1 MLDPGIFLNK
11 LRALGVEFFT
21 GVPDSL
27 LKNLCAELGALPGH
41 VRVTAANEGG
51 AVALAAGHYLGTGAP
66 ALVYMQNSGQ
76 GNAFNP
82 LVSLAA
88 PEVYGIP
95 MLLLVGWR
103 GQPGGKD
110 EPQHVKQGII
120 TRRIFEGM
128 DIPCEILSE
137 DWSEAE
143 GQLARIV
150 GDIRA
155 REAPAALLV
164 RGGTFQR
171 GSASAGEESDCQ
183 DRPFPLS
190 REKAI
195 ERVLACAPEGAVF
208 VSTTGH
214 ISRELY
220 ECRERSGVAH
230 ERDFLTV
237 GSMGHASQ
245 IAMGLALS
253 RPDRPV
259 LCLDGDGAV
268 LMHMGALAIIGQS
281 SCRNLYHVVLNNGA
295 HDSVGGQR
303 TVALQIDL
311 VRIAE
316 ACGYR
321 HVATARVLGEIE
333 EALESFSRNEGPS
346 SNGGP
351 SFLEIRVS
359 RGHRDDLGRPRSSP
373 ERNKRALRGT
383 IGERAPEERGPG
395 KRASRE
401 RDAKGLLGN

>member
-27 LKNLCAELGALPGH
+27 LRNFCAELGALPGH

-171 GSASAGEESDCQ
+171 GSASADGDSDCQ
-183 DRPFPLS
+183 AQCLPLS
-190 REKAI
+190 REAAI

-220 ECRERSGVAH
+220 ECREKDGMSH
-230 ERDFLTV
+230 DRDFLTV

-333 EALESFSRNEGPS
+333 EALESFSRN
-346 SNGGP
+346 GGP

>member
-1 MLDPGIFLNK
+1 MPWPPGII
-11 LRALGVEFFT
+11 
-21 GVPDSL
+21 S
-27 LKNLCAELGALPGH
+27 
-41 VRVTAANEGG
+41 
-51 AVALAAGHYLGTGAP
+51 GAP
-66 ALVYMQNSGQ
+66 ALVYMQNAGQ

-103 GQPGGKD
+103 GEPGGKD
-110 EPQHVKQGII
+110 ELQHVKQGII

-137 DWSEAE
+137 GWSEAE

-164 RGGTFQR
+164 RGGTFQ
-171 GSASAGEESDCQ
+171 SSTASVDGESDGR
-183 DRPFPLS
+183 DRRLPLS
-190 REKAI
+190 REAAI

-220 ECRERSGVAH
+220 ECRERKGMSH
-230 ERDFLTV
+230 DRDFLTV

-259 LCLDGDGAV
+259 LCLDGDGSV

-303 TVALQIDL
+303 TVALQVDL
-311 VRIAE
+311 VKIAE

-321 HVATARVLGEIE
+321 RVAAARIFEEIE
-333 EALESFSRNEGPS
+333 EALGSFSRKE
-346 SNGGP
+346 GP
-351 SFLEIRVS
+351 SFLEIRVN

-373 ERNKRALRGT
+373 QRNKRALMGAM
-383 IGERAPEERGPG
+383 GERAPEKG
-395 KRASRE
+395 ASMK